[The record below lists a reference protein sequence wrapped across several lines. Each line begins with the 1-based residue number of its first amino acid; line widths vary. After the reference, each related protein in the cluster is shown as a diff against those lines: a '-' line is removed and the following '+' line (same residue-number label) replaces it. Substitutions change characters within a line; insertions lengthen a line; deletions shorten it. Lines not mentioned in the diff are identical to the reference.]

1 MSDRREDMLMA
12 FQADYENAV
21 NRLKNNY
28 DIVVT
33 PKNLE
38 NIAKGINDE
47 NTEFAK
53 KLGDVKKELDG
64 TTDEAQKKALEDQI
78 KELEENIDKTA
89 DILNMLRE
97 IHSIL
102 EQIEKLKPAPEET
115 DTKEKKEDDAKTPE
129 KKEET
134 IEVIHEEYVDMD
146 TQLKTIVGKL
156 DTEKSFDATD
166 IMEYASYINKASEI
180 YMVLYNQHHNR
191 EELIELYG
199 TIEKSKRVFNKKLSE
214 ISASIKKEIQKI
226 VQPVS
231 GYCIYDIETEE
242 LKLLMDDDDIEL
254 LQPSD
259 DEKDG
264 KEEESEADGKKDGKE
279 DGEKDGKEEESE
291 ADSELEA

>member
-1 MSDRREDMLMA
+1 MSDREDMLTA

-21 NRLKNNY
+21 DNLKKRY
-28 DIVVT
+28 DIDVT
-33 PKNLE
+33 PKNLDE
-38 NIAKGINDE
+38 IANGINGKNE
-47 NTEFAK
+47 EFAK
-53 KLGDVKKELDG
+53 ELGDVKKELDA
-64 TTDEAQKKALEDQI
+64 TTDEEQKKALQEQI

-89 DILNMLRE
+89 EIMNLLRE

-102 EQIEKLKPAPEET
+102 EQIEKLNPASEEPE
-115 DTKEKKEDDAKTPE
+115 TKEKKEDDDKTPE

-134 IEVIHEEYVDMD
+134 IKVIHEEYVDMNA
-146 TQLKTIVGKL
+146 QLKAIVEKL
-156 DTEKSFDATD
+156 DTEKAFDVTSM
-166 IMEYASYINKASEI
+166 MEYASYINKASEI
-180 YMVLYNQHHNR
+180 YMVLYNQHRNR
-191 EELIELYG
+191 EELLELYG
-199 TIEKSKRVFNKKLSE
+199 IIEKSKRVFNKKLSE
-214 ISASIKKEIQKI
+214 ISTSIKKEIQKI